1 MDIYNKLEYNQITQI
16 VQSYCKTY
24 IAKKLCSNLEPSFS
38 FENVNNLLS
47 ETMEA
52 VTLLYKKGNPPFAEL
67 AEMEIYIKALSSNQI
82 LSAKALLD
90 LAHLLK
96 MSRELKEYFK
106 NDVLEN
112 TTKSIMQNTEITL
125 EEHSSLLE
133 KYFAQLYSNPAIEKE
148 ILEKIL
154 DETTINDNASP
165 KLFALRKSRKSAEQ
179 NIKDKLNSFIHS
191 SKHAKYLM
199 EPVITIRNNRY
210 VIPVKQEY
218 RSMIQGFVHDI
229 SASGS
234 TVFIEPTNV
243 FEINNQIASLK
254 IEEEIE
260 IERILQILSSLFY
273 DIIPE
278 LEENLSIIGIL
289 DLIFAKAQYSKNIN
303 GIMPILNSE
312 KKIILKKARHPS
324 IDPSIV
330 VPIDIPLDENYTSLI
345 ITGPNTGGKTV
356 ALKTVG
362 LLLLMAYS
370 GILIPC
376 SEESSICVLDN
387 IFVDIGDEQN
397 IQESLSTFSS
407 HILNIVQISKKVT
420 ANSLVLLDELGSG
433 TDPIEG
439 ASLAIAVLE
448 YFSKVGA
455 LTMCTTHYQ
464 ELKEFAL
471 VTDGFE
477 NASFEFDIENLKP
490 TYHLLIGIPGK
501 SNAFEISKRLGLPNS
516 IIDRAKLFINDEHVS
531 IEELLKSIYDD
542 KITIENK
549 KAEIEDNLKQI
560 ENIKKSLEQDQSYL
574 IEKQQQMIDDA
585 KIEARDILL
594 SAKEEATE
602 IIRQLNDEH
611 LNTKHA
617 NQLRNKLN
625 DKIKNI
631 SDITASNNS
640 SNSFNY
646 LTAENVHEGLKVF
659 VPRLQSEGIVLSKYP
674 NKNEEALVQ
683 IGLAK
688 MNLKLSELS
697 LISESQVKNNSNNF
711 NTGKVTTVQDSKT
724 KFISPEINVIGQNV
738 DDAIYVIDKY
748 LDNCAMSGMSPVRIV
763 HGKGTGK
770 LREGIHSYLKKNPH
784 VKSFRLGTFG
794 EGEMGVT
801 IVELK

>member
-801 IVELK
+801 IVEIK